1 MEWLN
6 YILDIA
12 IHLDKHVAELV
23 GQYGYWTYAILFVII
38 FSETG
43 FVVTPF
49 LPGDSLLFAAGT
61 IAATGALNPHVIV
74 ILLIIAGIMG
84 DTVNYSIGHYI
95 GPRAFTGKYRFF
107 KKEHLIKTHEFYER
121 YGGKTIVIARFVPI
135 VRSFAPFVAG
145 IGAMTYPRFVFYNIA
160 GAILWVTSIT
170 YAGYFFGSIPWVKNN
185 FSVVILAI
193 IIISVIPMIVEW
205 VKHQIRKRRQ
215 TPELESKP

>member
-6 YILDIA
+6 QILDIA

-23 GQYGYWTYAILFVII
+23 SQYGYWTYAILFLII

-49 LPGDSLLFAAGT
+49 LPGDSLLFAAGA
-61 IAATGALNPHVIV
+61 IASTGALSPHLIV
-74 ILLIIAGIMG
+74 VLLAVAGILG
-84 DTVNYSIGHYI
+84 DSVNYSIGHFI

-107 KKEHLIKTHEFYER
+107 KKEYLIRTHEFYER

-135 VRSFAPFVAG
+135 IRTFAPFVAG
-145 IGAMTYPRFVFYNIA
+145 IGAMTYSRFIFYNIA
-160 GAILWVTSIT
+160 GAILWVASIT
-170 YAGYFFGSIPWVKNN
+170 YAGYFFGNITWVKNN

-205 VKHQIRKRRQ
+205 IRHLIRKRRNAS
-215 TPELESKP
+215 EVKAKP